1 MRGQSQT
8 EDKKRNVLESS
19 VWQQTQGAGS
29 HQTDGTEQREERLTR
44 YLGQRNIDWRPS
56 VVIWCL
62 VMMLSP
68 ELSSRVF
75 HYLCDLT
82 IIWAG
87 AGV

>member
-44 YLGQRNIDWRPS
+44 YLGQRNIDWRRS
-56 VVIWCL
+56 SDLWGNDVII
-62 VMMLSP
+62 
-68 ELSSRVF
+68 LSSCP
-75 HYLCDLT
+75 LECS
-82 IIWAG
+82 IIC
-87 AGV
+87 VI